1 MVPRNTWTSEN
12 FGLISNPQKHLWL
25 MTRSLV
31 FRWFRV
37 LEAQFFFNSQSEDL
51 KHCWDTND
59 EHESLHWTAL
69 KIMFNTLHFTV
80 CISMVVRAY
89 LLTLCAPRVTN
100 INFLLTNIH
109 TSSQEERLWD
119 IDRYF
124 TSWRE
129 MFWSSVKFSELVL

>member
-1 MVPRNTWTSEN
+1 MVPRNLWTSEN
-12 FGLISNPQKHLWL
+12 FGLISNSQKLWL
-25 MTRSLV
+25 ITRSLV

-37 LEAQFFFNSQSEDL
+37 SEAQIFFKSPSEVL

-109 TSSQEERLWD
+109 FILNQEERLWD
-119 IDRYF
+119 TDRYF

-129 MFWSSVKFSELVL
+129 MFWSSVKLSELVL